1 MRRRDFMTLV
11 GGAAAGWPLAAR
23 AQQSD
28 QMRRIGVL
36 MSFAADDATAQARL
50 TEFLQTLQQLGWMDG
65 RNVRIDIRWSA
76 SEPERIRRY
85 AAELVAFMPDVIL
98 ASTTPGVAAVQQA
111 SRTVP
116 IVFVQV
122 ADPVGAGLV
131 ASLAK
136 PGSNAT
142 GFTIYEYGMAA
153 KWLELLKDIAPRVTR
168 AGILRD
174 LASVADIG
182 MFGAIQSVAPSLG
195 MQLSPITLHD
205 DSEIDAKRLEL
216 LKEMLPS
223 ARRVACL
230 SRTEEWES
238 PWGRI
243 VEVAAQKLGLT
254 MVLAAHT
261 TDNYEA
267 ALALVTA
274 SRVDALFVYPGA
286 NQYGSRKMLVDFAS
300 KNRLPDSHGFRE
312 AVEVGGL
319 MSYGASIP
327 ALWQR
332 AATYVDKILK
342 GANPGELPIMLPTK
356 FEFVI
361 NRRTADALGIPVPSS
376 LIALTDEVIE

>member
-65 RNVRIDIRWSA
+65 RNARIDIRWSA

-174 LASVADIG
+174 PASVADIG

-195 MQLSPITLHD
+195 MQLSPINLHD
-205 DSEIDAKRLEL
+205 DSEIERGISAFAHEPNCGLIVVGAAAAFVHREQIIALAARHELPAVYPDQIFITGGGLISYGPDRLEGY
-216 LKEMLPS
+216 
-223 ARRVACL
+223 R
-230 SRTEEWES
+230 
-238 PWGRI
+238 
-243 VEVAAQKLGLT
+243 
-254 MVLAAHT
+254 
-261 TDNYEA
+261 
-267 ALALVTA
+267 
-274 SRVDALFVYPGA
+274 
-286 NQYGSRKMLVDFAS
+286 
-300 KNRLPDSHGFRE
+300 
-312 AVEVGGL
+312 
-319 MSYGASIP
+319 
-327 ALWQR
+327 R
-332 AATYVDKILK
+332 AASYVDRILK
-342 GANPGELPIMLPTK
+342 GEKPSDMPVQAPTK
-356 FEFVI
+356 YDLTI
-361 NRRTADALGIPVPSS
+361 NLRTAKALGLAVPPAM
-376 LIALTDEVIE
+376 LARADKVIE

>member
-65 RNVRIDIRWSA
+65 RNARIDIRWSA

-136 PGSNAT
+136 PGNNAT

-174 LASVADIG
+174 PASVADIG

-205 DSEIDAKRLEL
+205 DSEIERGISAFAHEPNCGLIVVGAAAAFVHREQIIALAARYELPAVYPDQIFIIGGGLISYGPDRLEGY
-216 LKEMLPS
+216 
-223 ARRVACL
+223 R
-230 SRTEEWES
+230 
-238 PWGRI
+238 
-243 VEVAAQKLGLT
+243 
-254 MVLAAHT
+254 
-261 TDNYEA
+261 
-267 ALALVTA
+267 
-274 SRVDALFVYPGA
+274 
-286 NQYGSRKMLVDFAS
+286 
-300 KNRLPDSHGFRE
+300 
-312 AVEVGGL
+312 
-319 MSYGASIP
+319 
-327 ALWQR
+327 R
-332 AATYVDKILK
+332 AAAYVDRILK
-342 GANPGELPIMLPTK
+342 GEKPSDMPVQAPTK
-356 FEFVI
+356 YDLTI
-361 NRRTADALGIPVPSS
+361 NLKTANALGLAVPPAM
-376 LIALTDEVIE
+376 LARADKVIE

>member
-1 MRRRDFMTLV
+1 VRRRDFITLV

-65 RNVRIDIRWSA
+65 RNARIDIRWSA

-136 PGSNAT
+136 PGNNAT

-174 LASVADIG
+174 PASVADIG
-182 MFGAIQSVAPSLG
+182 MFGAIQSVPPSLG
-195 MQLSPITLHD
+195 MQLSPINLHD
-205 DSEIDAKRLEL
+205 DSEIERGISAFAHEPNCGPIVVGAAAAFVHREQIIALAARYELPAVYPDQIFIAGGGLISYEPDRLEGY
-216 LKEMLPS
+216 
-223 ARRVACL
+223 R
-230 SRTEEWES
+230 
-238 PWGRI
+238 
-243 VEVAAQKLGLT
+243 
-254 MVLAAHT
+254 
-261 TDNYEA
+261 
-267 ALALVTA
+267 
-274 SRVDALFVYPGA
+274 
-286 NQYGSRKMLVDFAS
+286 
-300 KNRLPDSHGFRE
+300 
-312 AVEVGGL
+312 
-319 MSYGASIP
+319 
-327 ALWQR
+327 R
-332 AATYVDKILK
+332 AAAYVDRILK
-342 GANPGELPIMLPTK
+342 GEKPSDMPVQARPSTTLRSISRPRMRSAWRSHRRCLP
-356 FEFVI
+356 
-361 NRRTADALGIPVPSS
+361 
-376 LIALTDEVIE
+376 ALTR

>member
-1 MRRRDFMTLV
+1 VRRRDFITLV

-136 PGSNAT
+136 PGNNAT

-174 LASVADIG
+174 PASVADIG

-195 MQLSPITLHD
+195 MQLSPINLHD
-205 DSEIDAKRLEL
+205 DSEIERGISAFAHEPNCGLIVVGAAAAFVHREQIIALAARHELPAVYPDQIFITGGGLISYGPDRLEGYRRAAAYVDRIL
-216 LKEMLPS
+216 TGEKPSDMPVQAPTKYDLTINLKT
-223 ARRVACL
+223 ANA
-230 SRTEEWES
+230 
-238 PWGRI
+238 
-243 VEVAAQKLGLT
+243 LGLAVPPA
-254 MVLAAHT
+254 MLA
-261 TDNYEA
+261 
-267 ALALVTA
+267 
-274 SRVDALFVYPGA
+274 
-286 NQYGSRKMLVDFAS
+286 
-300 KNRLPDSHGFRE
+300 
-312 AVEVGGL
+312 
-319 MSYGASIP
+319 
-327 ALWQR
+327 R
-332 AATYVDKILK
+332 AD
-342 GANPGELPIMLPTK
+342 
-356 FEFVI
+356 
-361 NRRTADALGIPVPSS
+361 R
-376 LIALTDEVIE
+376 VIE